1 MRSTLDPALK
11 SGESFEATESRCE
24 EGTALSAATACSQ
37 QSTAIIRNLFAG
49 LTVITLSFFLFD
61 RLSSSEVLMGV
72 QSQDKSGRS
81 GPGKWGL
88 MSYLLQ
94 NCCEGYAII

>member
-11 SGESFEATESRCE
+11 SGESFEAIDSRCD

-37 QSTAIIRNLFAG
+37 QSTAIIRNLFVG
-49 LTVITLSFFLFD
+49 LTVITISSFLLDLLF
-61 RLSSSEVLMGV
+61 SSEMLMGV
-72 QSQDKSGRS
+72 QSQDKFGHI
-81 GPGKWGL
+81 GPKKGFV
-88 MSYLLQ
+88 SYILQ